1 MTNLLQNE
9 NLEGLMSNINY
20 RNLNQRRDRCTW
32 VNISSLQSQLNAQ
45 IGIKDLREQILD
57 ALCDTSFINN
67 HTSECNER
75 CDYLYYWLG
84 SLLLTKLSDDV
95 TFKNIIQI
103 IGAGLNK
110 LENETKCKC
119 DFISDIS
126 IDLFKKMNIVFDYSK
141 NFDSIKLALNDHNNT
156 CNNIHHNYVN
166 TAVGTYKEVNS
177 LCVSDTSKR
186 YCPQFKK
193 YFNGKD
199 YSVLS
204 TLACKT
210 VKERGETDNSI
221 SISGTE
227 DYVIEDSGNP
237 SEYSSSK
244 IAMSILFPPF
254 AILLFF
260 FLLYKFT
267 SLGPMIFRALPKN
280 NTIKRYLNYIR
291 REEEMEYQ
299 YDPEDINID
308 TSRVN
313 VTYHPSSTIF

>member
-1 MTNLLQNE
+1 MGNLLQNKD
-9 NLEGLMSNINY
+9 LDGLTSNIYY
-20 RNLNQRRDRCTW
+20 RKLNQYKDTCWT
-32 VNISSLQSQLNAQ
+32 VNITSLQSQLNAQ
-45 IGIKDLREQILD
+45 NDVKDISEGILGAI
-57 ALCDTSFINN
+57 C
-67 HTSECNER
+67 HTTFMSRNSNECNER
-75 CDYLYYWLG
+75 CDYLYYWSG
-84 SLLLTKLSDDV
+84 TKFLTKLIDDEP
-95 TFKNIIQI
+95 FKQIIQI
-103 IGAGLNK
+103 LGNGLNK
-110 LENETKCKC
+110 LENEHKCKC

-166 TAVGTYKEVNS
+166 TAVETYKEVNS
-177 LCVSDTSKR
+177 MCVSDTSKR
-186 YCPQFKK
+186 YCQQFKK

-199 YSVLS
+199 NSVLS

-210 VKERGETDNSI
+210 IKETVETDNSVNMP
-221 SISGTE
+221 GTQ
-227 DYVIEDSGNP
+227 DYGIEASGNP

-254 AILLFF
+254 AILLLFF
-260 FLLYKFT
+260 FLYKFT
-267 SLGPMIFRALPKN
+267 SLGPMIYRVLPKN

-291 REEEMEYQ
+291 PDKEMEYQ

-313 VTYHPSSTIF
+313 VTYHQSRTIF